1 MDHAKRERRAE
12 LVTDLSALQS
22 FKFGDSDALA
32 DRLAALVVA
41 GVKTGTCSAAVHG
54 PDAEVGERAV
64 CLSSAGKPVCIIE
77 TVSIERK
84 RFDAVTKEEAALEG
98 EGDLSYEYWRGA
110 HIEYYKREGTWA
122 ADMEVYFET
131 FKLIEILD
139 DDFAANAAWHVAEER
154 AGRTIGEA
162 S

>member
-1 MDHAKRERRAE
+1 MADI
-12 LVTDLSALQS
+12 SGLQS

-54 PDAEVGERAV
+54 PDAEVGEQQV
-64 CLSSAGKPVCIIE
+64 CLSSAGTPVCIIE
-77 TVSIERK
+77 TISIERK
-84 RFDAVTKEEAALEG
+84 RFDAVTKEEAASEG
-98 EGDLSYEYWRGA
+98 EGDLSYEYWRDA
-110 HIEYYKREGTWA
+110 HIKFYKREGTWA
-122 ADMEVYFET
+122 PDMEVYFET

-139 DDFAANAAWHVAEER
+139 EKFASKADGHVAEER
-154 AGRTIGEA
+154 AGRTIGGA